1 MCQHIFEGCNF
12 FEMQLI
18 EEDLFIDF
26 DEGPFD
32 VFSVFDDI
40 VEEKVLQELAVWVT
54 GVVSEELLSSV
65 HDDDAGL
72 F

>member
-1 MCQHIFEGCNF
+1 
-12 FEMQLI
+12 MQLI

>member
-1 MCQHIFEGCNF
+1 
-12 FEMQLI
+12 MQLI
-18 EEDLFIDF
+18 KEDLFIDF

-32 VFSVFDDI
+32 VFSVFDNI
-40 VEEKVLQELAVWVT
+40 VEEKVLQELAVGVA